1 MFQVV
6 EFLNDLY
13 SLFDSVIENYDVYK
27 VSMTPVENCNAS
39 LFITAGIPFT
49 HFEVNKLKA
58 VNHLSRTIYFKITSS
73 IKPKLQKV

>member
-27 VSMTPVENCNAS
+27 VSMTPVESSNAS

-49 HFEVNKLKA
+49 HLEVKKLKA
-58 VNHLSRTIYFKITSS
+58 VNYLNRTIYF
-73 IKPKLQKV
+73 